1 MDPWTN
7 QEKIK
12 KYLERSENWKH
23 DNPKPMECSISFFQ
37 REVYSQTNLPQ
48 EIGKISNR
56 QPNLTPEGIREK
68 RKSKIQSQ

>member
-1 MDPWTN
+1 VKTGNTTIQNLWN
-7 QEKIK
+7 AAKV
-12 KYLERSENWKH
+12 
-23 DNPKPMECSISFFQ
+23 FFQ

>member
-1 MDPWTN
+1 
-7 QEKIK
+7 
-12 KYLERSENWKH
+12 
-23 DNPKPMECSISFFQ
+23 MECSKSFFQ

-56 QPNLTPEGIREK
+56 QPNFTPEGIREK